1 MKTEKTTRFKTL
13 KIVGDVIGYLV
24 IFAIVGLLAFVFISR
39 ATGHTVFIFG
49 KTTAW
54 VMTQSMEPE
63 IPAQSFILVRKAE
76 PSEVKVGDVII
87 FSSDDPYLESA
98 YNTHRVIEIIGN
110 GEEFV
115 TKGDANSVEDHYTAK
130 GSKLLGIYEKNLPFL
145 TAWGRFLFSGI
156 GKLIA
161 VAAILGVILLMYV
174 PGIKK
179 ANKKRSEEI
188 ERKRE
193 EQIESLVREEVEK
206 LKAKGFGSSQP
217 DGEQSSSEVSP
228 AQEASP
234 GDDSSQGAAPD
245 DESNN
250 INV

>member
-1 MKTEKTTRFKTL
+1 MKNTKTTRFKTL

-24 IFAIVGLLAFVFISR
+24 ILSIMALLLFVFISR
-39 ATGHTVFIFG
+39 ATGHTVFLFG

-98 YNTHRVIEIIGN
+98 LNTHRVVEIIGN

-115 TKGDANSVEDHYTAK
+115 TKGDANSVADQYTAK

-161 VAAILGVILLMYV
+161 VTAILGIILLMYI
-174 PGIKK
+174 PGIRK
-179 ANKKRSEEI
+179 ANRARTEEI
-188 ERKRE
+188 EKKRQD
-193 EQIESLVREEVEK
+193 QIEALIREEVEK
-206 LKAKGFGSSQP
+206 LKAKEHESADKP
-217 DGEQSSSEVSP
+217 E
-228 AQEASP
+228 
-234 GDDSSQGAAPD
+234 DDSPD
-245 DESNN
+245 DTDNT
-250 INV
+250 

>member
-1 MKTEKTTRFKTL
+1 MKTEKTTKFKTL

-24 IFAIVGLLAFVFISR
+24 IFAIIGLLAFVFISR

-87 FSSDDPYLESA
+87 FSSDDPYLDSA

-161 VAAILGVILLMYV
+161 VTAILGVILLMYV

-193 EQIESLVREEVEK
+193 EQIEALVREEVEK
-206 LKAKGFGSSQP
+206 LKANGRSPSQSDDDP
-217 DGEQSSSEVSP
+217 VQSGASP
-228 AQEASP
+228 AEESPP
-234 GDDSSQGAAPD
+234 GDNITQSTTPD